1 MRLETAAIGRFPEA
15 ARPLPAVIRPPAAPP
30 PPLLVP
36 WSRHRGLAERHA
48 GTLAAPRPC
57 LGVAALRQS
66 AGAGRAKQ
74 LYGSAGGWPVLRA
87 PCTALALLPDEC
99 LCF

>member
-1 MRLETAAIGRFPEA
+1 V
-15 ARPLPAVIRPPAAPP
+15 ARPLPAGSRPPAAPLP
-30 PPLLVP
+30 AATPDLTPLVVP

-57 LGVAALRQS
+57 LGVAALLQS

-74 LYGSAGGWPVLRA
+74 LDGSAGGCPVRRA
-87 PCTALALLPDEC
+87 LPCPGPCSLMSACASN
-99 LCF
+99 F

>member
-1 MRLETAAIGRFPEA
+1 MM
-15 ARPLPAVIRPPAAPP
+15 PLV
-30 PPLLVP
+30 VP

-74 LYGSAGGWPVLRA
+74 LYGSAGGWPIRRA
-87 PCTALALLPDEC
+87 PCAALPWPCSLMSAC
-99 LCF
+99 ASNF